1 MIVLFA
7 TSYATPEDGWRDLS
21 WMTDEYGNF
30 QHWHIESRLDGD
42 NPGIDRTEKKAY
54 SSSPLFA
61 RNFPMLTLKWI
72 AEDDQRLWSLY
83 REGLT
88 TAELA
93 AIFQRKPG
101 ADRVAAEEARNAG
114 DGESTVT
121 RGMK

>member
-1 MIVLFA
+1 ML
-7 TSYATPEDGWRDLS
+7 TPEDGWRDLN
-21 WMTDEYGNF
+21 WMTDEYGEF
-30 QHWHIESRLDGD
+30 EHSYIESRLDGD

-54 SSSPLFA
+54 SVAAIREELPDA
-61 RNFPMLTLKWI
+61 YAKWS

-101 ADRVAAEEARNAG
+101 AI
-114 DGESTVT
+114 ES
-121 RGMK
+121 RLKKLAMRAMENQP